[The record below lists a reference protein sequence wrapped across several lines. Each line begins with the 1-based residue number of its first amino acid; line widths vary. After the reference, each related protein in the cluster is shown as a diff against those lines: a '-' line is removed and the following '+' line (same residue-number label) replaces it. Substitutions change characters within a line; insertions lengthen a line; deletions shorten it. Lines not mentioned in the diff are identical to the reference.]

1 LHSKDKALLEQIK
14 SYFCAG
20 RIYKQESESVQ
31 LRVES
36 VKDLAKVLDHFD
48 RYLLITQKRADY
60 ELFKQAVELLQNK
73 KHLTMEG
80 LRKIVGIK
88 ASMNKGLSEELKA
101 AFPDTISVPRPLVK
115 DQEIKD
121 PNWLAGFTSGEGCY
135 FVSFESSPSCKLKE
149 RVKLI
154 FQLTQHSRDEQLMVN
169 LANYLDCGN
178 IFKKRDAFDFVV
190 TKFLDIENQ
199 IIPFFQKYPIRG
211 IKALDY
217 ADFVKAADIIKVK
230 GHLTAE
236 GLDQIR
242 KIKAGMNKG
251 RK

>member
-1 LHSKDKALLEQIK
+1 MEQIK

-121 PNWLAGFTSGEGCY
+121 PN
-135 FVSFESSPSCKLKE
+135 
-149 RVKLI
+149 
-154 FQLTQHSRDEQLMVN
+154 
-169 LANYLDCGN
+169 
-178 IFKKRDAFDFVV
+178 
-190 TKFLDIENQ
+190 
-199 IIPFFQKYPIRG
+199 
-211 IKALDY
+211 
-217 ADFVKAADIIKVK
+217 
-230 GHLTAE
+230 
-236 GLDQIR
+236 
-242 KIKAGMNKG
+242 
-251 RK
+251 

>member
-1 LHSKDKALLEQIK
+1 VKASFQIRLHSKDKALLEQIK

-20 RIYKQESESVQ
+20 GIYKQESESVQ

-60 ELFKQAVELLQNK
+60 ALFKQAVELLQNK

-80 LRKIVGIK
+80 LRNIVGIK

-121 PNWLAGFTSGEGCY
+121 PN
-135 FVSFESSPSCKLKE
+135 
-149 RVKLI
+149 
-154 FQLTQHSRDEQLMVN
+154 
-169 LANYLDCGN
+169 
-178 IFKKRDAFDFVV
+178 
-190 TKFLDIENQ
+190 
-199 IIPFFQKYPIRG
+199 
-211 IKALDY
+211 
-217 ADFVKAADIIKVK
+217 
-230 GHLTAE
+230 
-236 GLDQIR
+236 
-242 KIKAGMNKG
+242 
-251 RK
+251 

>member
-1 LHSKDKALLEQIK
+1 VKASFQIRLHSKDKARALRLFSKGTFEKILEQIK

-88 ASMNKGLSEELKA
+88 ASMNKGLSVRSELKA

-121 PNWLAGFTSGEGCY
+121 P
-135 FVSFESSPSCKLKE
+135 
-149 RVKLI
+149 
-154 FQLTQHSRDEQLMVN
+154 H
-169 LANYLDCGN
+169 
-178 IFKKRDAFDFVV
+178 
-190 TKFLDIENQ
+190 
-199 IIPFFQKYPIRG
+199 
-211 IKALDY
+211 
-217 ADFVKAADIIKVK
+217 
-230 GHLTAE
+230 
-236 GLDQIR
+236 
-242 KIKAGMNKG
+242 
-251 RK
+251 

>member
-1 LHSKDKALLEQIK
+1 MNSFGKVQIRLHSKDKAILEQIK

-73 KHLTMEG
+73 NHLTMEG

-115 DQEIKD
+115 DQEIKYAA
-121 PNWLAGFTSGEGCY
+121 L
-135 FVSFESSPSCKLKE
+135 
-149 RVKLI
+149 
-154 FQLTQHSRDEQLMVN
+154 LTD
-169 LANYLDCGN
+169 
-178 IFKKRDAFDFVV
+178 
-190 TKFLDIENQ
+190 
-199 IIPFFQKYPIRG
+199 
-211 IKALDY
+211 
-217 ADFVKAADIIKVK
+217 
-230 GHLTAE
+230 
-236 GLDQIR
+236 
-242 KIKAGMNKG
+242 
-251 RK
+251 

>member
-1 LHSKDKALLEQIK
+1 MKASFQIRLHSKDKALLEQIK

-88 ASMNKGLSEELKA
+88 ASINKGLSEELKA

-121 PNWLAGFTSGEGCY
+121 PN
-135 FVSFESSPSCKLKE
+135 
-149 RVKLI
+149 
-154 FQLTQHSRDEQLMVN
+154 
-169 LANYLDCGN
+169 
-178 IFKKRDAFDFVV
+178 
-190 TKFLDIENQ
+190 
-199 IIPFFQKYPIRG
+199 
-211 IKALDY
+211 
-217 ADFVKAADIIKVK
+217 
-230 GHLTAE
+230 
-236 GLDQIR
+236 
-242 KIKAGMNKG
+242 
-251 RK
+251 

>member
-1 LHSKDKALLEQIK
+1 VNNFGKVQIRLHSKDKALLEQIK

-121 PNWLAGFTSGEGCY
+121 PN
-135 FVSFESSPSCKLKE
+135 
-149 RVKLI
+149 
-154 FQLTQHSRDEQLMVN
+154 
-169 LANYLDCGN
+169 
-178 IFKKRDAFDFVV
+178 
-190 TKFLDIENQ
+190 
-199 IIPFFQKYPIRG
+199 
-211 IKALDY
+211 
-217 ADFVKAADIIKVK
+217 
-230 GHLTAE
+230 
-236 GLDQIR
+236 
-242 KIKAGMNKG
+242 
-251 RK
+251 